1 MYIHTYIIYI
11 YTCIYTRYTK
21 IYVTWTN
28 LIDPQQ
34 GKTHIYTDV
43 CKYVHVYIYT
53 YVYTNIYIYK
63 YVMYIH
69 TYIYT
74 YICVYTYMYIHII
87 HKYVHTY
94 KTQLCTGW
102 QRLIGC
108 PIFVSLFPQKSPI
121 NSGSFAENDL
131 QHQASCVFATLYHA
145 NIYVTWIYLIVP
157 QQGQSHVACAR

>member
-1 MYIHTYIIYI
+1 
-11 YTCIYTRYTK
+11 
-21 IYVTWTN
+21 
-28 LIDPQQ
+28 
-34 GKTHIYTDV
+34 
-43 CKYVHVYIYT
+43 
-53 YVYTNIYIYK
+53 
-63 YVMYIH
+63 MYIH

-145 NIYVTWIYLIVP
+145 NICDMDIPHRSTT
-157 QQGQSHVACAR
+157 GAVARRMRALTSLPASAEEEK